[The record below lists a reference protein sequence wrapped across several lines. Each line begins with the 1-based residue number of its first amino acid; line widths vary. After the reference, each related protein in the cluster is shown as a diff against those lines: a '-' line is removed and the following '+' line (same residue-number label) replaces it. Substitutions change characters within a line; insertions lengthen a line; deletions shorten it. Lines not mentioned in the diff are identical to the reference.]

1 MGQTIPDVILDGK
14 SYQDINTATGITV
27 GTAVVM
33 QFKNN
38 YTFQIQFSDTQPAV
52 DSQDGFTLKAFELY
66 NLGMGDPKIWV
77 KGNGRL
83 SVQVA

>member
-1 MGQTIPDVILDGK
+1 MGQTLPDVILDGK
-14 SYQDINTATGITV
+14 SFQDINTATGIPV
-27 GTAVVM
+27 GSAVTM

-66 NLGMGDPKIWV
+66 NLGLGDPKIWV
-77 KGNGRL
+77 KGIGRL
-83 SVQVA
+83 SVQAV